1 MKDAQDE
8 DEYDTHMNFESID
21 NTPFWISQRGF
32 ESLWDLPNIP
42 THLSDTISEP
52 LPALRLLPTLHLKH
66 WPLVQLSKNLLQRP
80 CNPSLLF

>member
-21 NTPFWISQRGF
+21 NTPFWIYQRGF

-42 THLSDTISEP
+42 THLSDTI
-52 LPALRLLPTLHLKH
+52 
-66 WPLVQLSKNLLQRP
+66 
-80 CNPSLLF
+80 